1 MKIIKLDTIGSTNSF
16 LKELNAN
23 SKVENYTIV
32 VSKNQTSGRGQMNTS
47 WHSEDGKNLI
57 FSILVRFE
65 DLLITKQK
73 YLNYA
78 ISISVFETLKYY
90 NLPEVS
96 IKWPNDILSE
106 KNKIVGILIENS
118 LRLNKIS
125 SSIIGIGMNVN
136 QEFFPE
142 NIPNPSSLKLK
153 TGLDFNLD
161 EVLKVFFNFLNNA
174 IELLNQNQ
182 FEVLEEKYLNV
193 LYKKNVPSVFKT
205 NQDEIFKGEIVGI
218 SPEGKLQIELS
229 NMNIKEFGLKEVSF
243 A

>member
-57 FSILVRFE
+57 CSILVRFE